1 MKKVGVTGLG
11 VICPLGDQVAAVW
24 KAMLE
29 GQTGVDKL
37 KLIDPAP
44 YRVKIGGEIK
54 HRDRIETFE
63 KEHPGQYERAAVL
76 SILAAQEALEDSKL
90 KTSEI
95 EKLRAGSFFGTTM
108 GEVQLAEKMSE

>member
-1 MKKVGVTGLG
+1 MKKVAVTGLG

-54 HRDRIETFE
+54 HRDRIEAFE

-76 SILAAQEALEDSKL
+76 SILAAQEALENSKL
-90 KTSEI
+90 KNNDL
-95 EKLRAGSFFGTTM
+95 EKTAPAVF
-108 GEVQLAEKMSE
+108 LAPPWGKYSWPKRCRS